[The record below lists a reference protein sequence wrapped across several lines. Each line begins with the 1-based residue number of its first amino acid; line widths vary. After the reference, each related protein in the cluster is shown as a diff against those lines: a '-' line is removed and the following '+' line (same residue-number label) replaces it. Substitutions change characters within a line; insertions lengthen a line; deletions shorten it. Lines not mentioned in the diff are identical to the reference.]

1 MNIDSTGNAT
11 EGLLSRAGGVRGNLT
26 RQLANGA
33 MGKPNVIP
41 LWFGEPD
48 LSTPDF
54 ICQAAVES
62 LGRGE
67 TFYTEGLGRPQ
78 LRMAIAEYM
87 NRLHDL
93 GHDRS
98 TAITMERIAVTVSGG
113 NALNLAFQC
122 VLEQGDLVVTHSPTF
137 PNLLSIPALYGARVE
152 TVPMTIAS
160 GGWELDV
167 EQLLDASRDA
177 KVILINSPN
186 NPTGWVMPREAMLEL
201 LTVARQRGIW
211 LISDEVYSRIYFSAK
226 AAPSFSEL
234 ATSEDRLLVVNSF
247 SKAWAMTGWRLG
259 WLTVPA
265 SVLPMLERII
275 EFSVSSAPAFA
286 QQAACVALEE
296 GEDFV
301 RECVARYHKNLQMV
315 TEAFAKIERI
325 KFVPPTATFY
335 AYFQI
340 EGVKQNFEFAQK
352 LIDEAGVGL
361 APGTTFD
368 ANANDWYRL
377 CFAQTPERLAE
388 ALNRLTR
395 YLA

>member
-1 MNIDSTGNAT
+1 MAAAN
-11 EGLLSRAGGVRGNLT
+11 EGLVSRACGVRGNLT

-54 ICQAAVES
+54 ICRAAVES
-62 LGRGE
+62 LGDGE
-67 TFYTEGLGRPQ
+67 TFYTEGLGRPR
-78 LRMAIAEYM
+78 LRMAITDYM
-87 NRLHDL
+87 NRLHNL
-93 GHDRS
+93 GHGGS
-98 TAITMERIAVTVSGG
+98 TELSLDRIAVTVSGG

-152 TVPMTIAS
+152 TVPMTMTTV
-160 GGWELDV
+160 GWELDV
-167 EQLLDASRDA
+167 DRLLDASREA

-186 NPTGWVMPREAMLEL
+186 NPTGWVMPKEDMLKL
-201 LTVARQRGIW
+201 LTVARERGTW

-226 AAPSFSEL
+226 AAPSFAEL
-234 ATSEDRLLVVNSF
+234 ATPEDRLLVVNSF

-286 QQAACVALEE
+286 QRAACVALEE

-301 RECVARYHKNLQMV
+301 RECVARYHSNLQMV
-315 TEAFAKIERI
+315 TSAFEKIERI
-325 KFVPPTATFY
+325 NFVPPTATFY
-335 AYFQI
+335 AYFRI
-340 EGVKQNFEFAQK
+340 EGVQENFEFAQK

-368 ANANDWYRL
+368 PQATDWYRL
-377 CFAQTPERLAE
+377 CFAQTPQRLAE
-388 ALNRLTR
+388 ALDRLSK